1 MVVQPN
7 SGPKPS
13 QCSSCLY
20 TGKGKITNVA
30 TQQIC
35 PLDVYEHLGVGTVDP
50 VAYALGVNALRR
62 RGPAAPGQISSSVCS
77 EVYMPGVN
85 PANVNNEL
93 ELLRAA
99 PGLLAVAVGPVA
111 KEFGVPALHRE
122 PPLACYVFA
131 ACSGK
136 NAPSLNLSYTRSRS
150 GGQTIL
156 RPLVRVR
163 EGYQLIPVAGARLT
177 IAGHRARTDAAGRT
191 ALPVRLVAGHSYRL
205 TASRPGCNPAG
216 AAVRVS

>member
-1 MVVQPN
+1 M
-7 SGPKPS
+7 
-13 QCSSCLY
+13 
-20 TGKGKITNVA
+20 
-30 TQQIC
+30 
-35 PLDVYEHLGVGTVDP
+35 
-50 VAYALGVNALRR
+50 
-62 RGPAAPGQISSSVCS
+62 
-77 EVYMPGVN
+77 
-85 PANVNNEL
+85 
-93 ELLRAA
+93 
-99 PGLLAVAVGPVA
+99 A